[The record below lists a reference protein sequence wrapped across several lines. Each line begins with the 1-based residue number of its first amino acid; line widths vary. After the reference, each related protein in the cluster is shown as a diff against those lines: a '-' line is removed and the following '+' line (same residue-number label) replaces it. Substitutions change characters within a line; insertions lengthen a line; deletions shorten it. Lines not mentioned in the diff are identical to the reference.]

1 MKTVNKNKN
10 IKWLFKN
17 DAGDIRNGWWIA
29 IFIAMVA
36 VTRPIYSVLKSSLA
50 DTGAGPEILELIPIG
65 LILVVSFLCLKLRKE
80 TLADMGLQLNKRAA
94 SLFTKGIVIA
104 TIQVSSVMLAIYLI
118 GGVSFEFNTSVSATS
133 LLIPM
138 YLVLLTATFEELL
151 SRGFVFQRLIDG
163 LGLLWALL
171 ITGILFSIGHME
183 NPEMS
188 GLTKIIASINLG
200 LSAIVFGL
208 AYYKTKSLLLPIGMH
223 FAWNFVMGRVFGAGV
238 SGFQN
243 EGVLLA
249 ELGSSAVWLT
259 GGKFGPEASIFATV
273 AELVVLYWI
282 WSWKDKPIDI
292 DEGIDSTPTDLTKKM
307 A

>member
-1 MKTVNKNKN
+1 MNKNKN
-10 IKWLFKN
+10 IKWLFRN
-17 DAGDIRNGWWIA
+17 DENEIRNGWWIV

-36 VTRPIYSVLKSSLA
+36 VTRPIYALLKSSLT
-50 DTGAGPEILELIPIG
+50 DTGAGPEVLELIPIG
-65 LILVVSFLCLKLRKE
+65 LILLVSFLCLKLRKE
-80 TLADMGLQLNKRAA
+80 TLADMGLQLNKQAA
-94 SLFTKGIVIA
+94 ALFTKGIAIA
-104 TIQVSSVMLAIYLI
+104 TVQVTSVMIAIYLI
-118 GGVSFEFNTSVSATS
+118 GGVTFKFNTSVSATS

-171 ITGILFSIGHME
+171 ITGGLFSIGHME

-188 GLTKIIASINLG
+188 GVTKIIASINLG

-223 FAWNFVMGRVFGAGV
+223 FAWNFVMGHFFGVGV

-243 EGVLLA
+243 EGILSA
-249 ELGSSAVWLT
+249 ELSSLDIWLT

-273 AELVVLYWI
+273 AEVIVLYWI
-282 WSWKDKPIDI
+282 WSWKEDNNASSKAAI
-292 DEGIDSTPTDLTKKM
+292 PTSPEVSNKL